1 MNKQKRNRMSS
12 LIPALAL
19 GSTLLLGGCNVL
31 DDILSVE
38 APSLVAASDL
48 ADPAAA
54 SLLVASVANEFRCAL
69 THYNVGSALVGMEF
83 DDAAAN
89 SVLEIWDTRNH
100 DTSGYGAQYA
110 TTNCGSGNP
119 AVYLPL
125 SQTRW
130 LADDVLTRL
139 SEWTDAEVTGRT
151 QMQGEVAL
159 WAGYSYLL
167 LGEAMCQ
174 VAFDG
179 GPAQPP
185 DAAFTLAVARFDQ
198 TIATGSSDHQNLAR
212 VGKAR
217 ALLDMGQLSA
227 AAAAASSV
235 PSGFSFTLNY
245 SNAEAVTRNK
255 AWELNIRDADVTIG
269 TTYRNL
275 SFGGVLDSR
284 VLVDDTGLTG
294 RSGAEVWEA
303 QKYPEASTPVEV
315 GGWEEAQLI
324 IAEFAVAD
332 GRLSDAVAI
341 IDVLHTNAGL
351 PLFSAVVPGATAT
364 QVKAQIVYERSAE
377 MFLEG
382 HHLWDIRAYNITLEP
397 PVGATSNSGAFY
409 SDELCFQI
417 PAVEFQNNPNIG

>member
-1 MNKQKRNRMSS
+1 MISEQKKMSS

-19 GSTLLLGGCNVL
+19 GSTLLLAGCDFL
-31 DDILSVE
+31 DDILAVE
-38 APSLVAASDL
+38 APSQVVATDL

-69 THYNVGSALVGMEF
+69 THYNVGSALVGMEY

-100 DTSGYGAQYA
+100 DTSGYGSQYA
-110 TTNCGSGNP
+110 STNCGSGNP
-119 AVYLPL
+119 ALYLPL

-130 LADDVLTRL
+130 LADDVLIRL
-139 SEWTDAEVTGRT
+139 GDWTDAEVAGRA
-151 QMQGEVAL
+151 QFQAEVAV
-159 WAGYSYLL
+159 WAGYSYVL
-167 LGEAMCQ
+167 LGESMCQ
-174 VAFDG
+174 VVFDG

-185 DAAFTLAVARFDQ
+185 DAAFALAVARFDQ
-198 TIATGSSDHQNLAR
+198 TIQQGSSEYQNLAR

-217 ALLDMGQLSA
+217 ALLDMGQLSEASA
-227 AAAAASSV
+227 AAASV
-235 PSGFSFTLNY
+235 PSGFSFTVPY

-303 QKYPEASTPVEV
+303 RKYPEASTPIEV

-324 IAEFAVAD
+324 MAEFAVAD
-332 GRLSDAVAI
+332 GRLADAVAI

-351 PLFSAVVPGATAT
+351 PLFSDVVPGATAT
-364 QVKAQIVYERSAE
+364 QVMDQVVYERSAE

-382 HHLWDIRAYNITLEP
+382 HHLWDIRAYNIPLEP
-397 PVGATSNSGAFY
+397 PVGAVSNAGAFY

-417 PAVEFQNNPNIG
+417 PAREFQNNPNIG

>member
-1 MNKQKRNRMSS
+1 MSGQKKMSS

-31 DDILSVE
+31 DNILSVE
-38 APSLVAASDL
+38 APSRVIATDMANPDNV
-48 ADPAAA
+48 

-69 THYNVGSALVGMEF
+69 THYNVASALVGMEF

-100 DTSGYGAQYA
+100 DTSGYGSQYA
-110 TTNCGSGNP
+110 SANCGSGNP
-119 AVYLPL
+119 ALYLPL

-139 SEWTDAEVTGRT
+139 GDWTDEEVTGNRS
-151 QMQGEVAL
+151 QFQGEVAL

-167 LGEAMCQ
+167 LGESMCQ
-174 VAFDG
+174 VVFDG
-179 GPAQPP
+179 GSAQPP
-185 DAAFTLAVARFDQ
+185 DAAFALAVARFDQ
-198 TIATGSSDHQNLAR
+198 TIQQGSSEYQNLAR

-217 ALLDMGQLSA
+217 ALLDMGQLAEASA
-227 AAAAASSV
+227 AAASV
-235 PSGFSFTLNY
+235 PSGFSFTVPY

-255 AWELNIRDADVTIG
+255 AWEMNIRDADVTIG

-284 VLVDDTGLTG
+284 VLTDDKGLTG
-294 RSGAEVWEA
+294 RSGADIWEA
-303 QKYPEASTPVEV
+303 QKYPEASTPIEV

-324 IAEFAVAD
+324 MAEFAVED
-332 GRLSDAVAI
+332 GRLPDAVAI
-341 IDVLHTNAGL
+341 IDALHANAGL
-351 PLFSAVVPGATAT
+351 PLFSDVVPGATAT
-364 QVKAQIVYERSAE
+364 QVMDQVVYERSAE

-382 HHLWDIRAYNITLEP
+382 HHLWDVRAYDIPLEP
-397 PVGATSNSGAFY
+397 PVGAVSNAGAFY

-417 PAVEFQNNPNIG
+417 PAREFQNNPNVG